1 MSAITCIAFA
11 EFLSALYAG
20 DLDGPGLNQ
29 LKNYAAAFMTAEYTA
44 DRLAVLYECFRHK
57 VAHLALP
64 YAVFDTDTK
73 RNTFRDQPR
82 RLITWMVTA
91 DSRNPSVEI
100 IEETPKKRIEAAVTP
115 WPVYYDHQA
124 IVHLPPELLRAS
136 GSRPQ
141 LRSLT
146 ARLAHRK
153 VRASAVY

>member
-1 MSAITCIAFA
+1 MSAITCIAFT

-64 YAVFDTDTK
+64 HAVFDTDTK
-73 RNTFRDQPR
+73 RNVFRDQ
-82 RLITWMVTA
+82 
-91 DSRNPSVEI
+91 
-100 IEETPKKRIEAAVTP
+100 
-115 WPVYYDHQA
+115 
-124 IVHLPPELLRAS
+124 PPELLRAS